1 MHGYTIVHEML
12 DKARK
17 TGLDPNQ
24 TSRPFTVSQYTIITI
39 YDNYIG
45 SDVCEI
51 SKLHDRGGQSLKL
64 RA

>member
-1 MHGYTIVHEML
+1 MF

-39 YDNYIG
+39 YDNYNNYIG

-51 SKLHDRGGQSLKL
+51 SKLHDRGGQSLEL

>member
-1 MHGYTIVHEML
+1 MF
-12 DKARK
+12 DKAQK
-17 TGLDPNQ
+17 TGFDPNQ
-24 TSRPFTVSQYTIITI
+24 TSRPFTVSQYTIIKI

-51 SKLHDRGGQSLKL
+51 SKLHDRGGQLLKL